1 MKNIAIIT
9 ARSGSKGLKNKNIKL
24 LQGKPLLAYAIEA
37 ALASKAFTEVMV
49 STDSEEYAQIART
62 YGAAVPFL
70 RDVVTSG
77 DKASSMDTVREVLKN
92 YQDLGYTFD
101 SFCLL
106 QPTSPLRS
114 SEDIRGAYELFNA
127 KQAKAVVSVCEMEH
141 SPLWSN
147 VLPVDNSLQGFL
159 DKAIG
164 YQRQQMPQYYRLNGA
179 VYIARIR
186 DFLVDDNLYTENCY
200 AYVMDKRNSV
210 DIDTIDDF
218 EYAEWLMRK
227 K

>member
-49 STDSEEYAQIART
+49 STDSEEYAQIARK